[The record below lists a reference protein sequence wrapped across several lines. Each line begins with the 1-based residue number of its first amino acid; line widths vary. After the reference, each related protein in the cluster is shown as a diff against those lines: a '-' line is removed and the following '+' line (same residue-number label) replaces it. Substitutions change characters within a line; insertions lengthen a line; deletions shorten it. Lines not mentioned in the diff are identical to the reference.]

1 MGQKGGKR
9 MDNMIFCL
17 KKYTKEIAFGI
28 LIFTCLALS
37 CYSIFKKED
46 KVETIENTNL
56 MANVAEEAKEEEP
69 EPLIFHVDIKGA
81 VNSPGVYEVKEGSI
95 ISDVITLAGGFT
107 KDAVE
112 DTINLSKK
120 VSDEMVIYI
129 YTEKEKVKSPANT
142 GTSTTT
148 STCNTSSY
156 NIEDC
161 VQKKESIITTSDT
174 ANSNSELSDTA
185 ENVNELIN
193 INTASKSELTALNGI
208 GNVKAQAIID
218 YRNTNGN
225 FKSIEDILNVS
236 GIGDAVF
243 AKIKNYITV

>member
-1 MGQKGGKR
+1 
-9 MDNMIFCL
+9 MDNMIFYL
-17 KKYTKEIAFGI
+17 KKYTKEIAFGV
-28 LIFTCLALS
+28 LISICLALS
-37 CYSIFKKED
+37 CYSIFRKED

-56 MANVAEEAKEEEP
+56 MANVAEEEKEEEP
-69 EPLIFHVDIKGA
+69 ESLIFHVDIKGA

-142 GTSTTT
+142 GTYTTT

-185 ENVNELIN
+185 EDVNELIN

-208 GNVKAQAIID
+208 GDVKAQAIID

-243 AKIKNYITV
+243 AKIKDYITV

>member
-9 MDNMIFCL
+9 MDNMIFYL

-28 LIFTCLALS
+28 LISICLALS
-37 CYSIFKKED
+37 CYSIFRKED

-56 MANVAEEAKEEEP
+56 MANVAEEEKEEEP
-69 EPLIFHVDIKGA
+69 ESLIFHVDIKGA

-174 ANSNSELSDTA
+174 ANSNSELSNTA
-185 ENVNELIN
+185 EDVNKLIN
-193 INTASKSELTALNGI
+193 INTAGKSELTALNGI
-208 GNVKAQAIID
+208 GDVKAQAIID

-243 AKIKNYITV
+243 AKIKDYITV